1 MSNSEVTS
9 INYEK
14 KFVETKN
21 SNHVHYD
28 ALLIASGGR
37 VRVPDIQGVKLNNV
51 FTLREYN
58 DVEKLRKKAKES
70 SKMVVIGASFIGLE
84 AAASLKD
91 ALKDKLDVVV
101 CDSS

>member
-21 SNHVHYD
+21 NNHVHYD
-28 ALLIASGGR
+28 GLLIASGGR
-37 VRVPDIQGVKLNNV
+37 VRIPDVQGVKLNNV

-58 DVEKLRKKAKES
+58 DVEKLREKAKES
-70 SKMVVIGASFIGLE
+70 SKLVVIGASFIGLE

-91 ALKDKLDVVV
+91 ALKDKLEVVV